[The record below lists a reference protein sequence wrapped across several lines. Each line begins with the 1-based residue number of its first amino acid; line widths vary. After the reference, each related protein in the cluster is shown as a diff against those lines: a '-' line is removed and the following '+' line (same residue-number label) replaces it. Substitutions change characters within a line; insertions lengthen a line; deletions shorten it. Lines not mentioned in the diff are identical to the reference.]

1 MVINITDK
9 YTLAI
14 ELIPWIIDS
23 YTMQE
28 IFYMYSS
35 LQNSDLLQS
44 WYWLPGELH
53 QKMKVLREPT
63 DKQVL
68 TNLF

>member
-1 MVINITDK
+1 METAFWTKKVIKTDK

-14 ELIPWIIDS
+14 ELIPWIKDS

-44 WYWLPGELH
+44 WYWLPGKWSWLNCI
-53 QKMKVLREPT
+53 KR
-63 DKQVL
+63 
-68 TNLF
+68 

>member
-1 MVINITDK
+1 MVIKITDK

-44 WYWLPGELH
+44 WYWLPGKWSWLNRTASKDEGTE
-53 QKMKVLREPT
+53 R
-63 DKQVL
+63 
-68 TNLF
+68 TNR